1 MDKNYLIKK
10 WLDNDLNSEEQ
21 KAFDVLEDKSFFNEI
36 IEEGQRFKGQNTSKV
51 STFENLEKGLEQKPE
66 PTFKWTKTL
75 IRIAA
80 VFVIGFGLYSL
91 FNKDQHNTF
100 ETQLAQTEQVTL
112 PDNSMV
118 TLNELSQLEFN
129 DNWNKERSV
138 NLKGEAYFKVAKG
151 KRFDVKTTS
160 GIVSVLGTQFNII
173 ARDSIFSVI
182 CYEGLVQ
189 VNYNN
194 KITKLPAGKAYRII
208 NGKPEAYDVA
218 VIQPEWLS
226 NMKIFKEAS
235 IGDVFASIESH
246 YNVKIIVEDVDNSI
260 LFTGAFELDNL
271 DNALKA
277 TTKSL
282 NLTYEINSKNV
293 VIIRSA
299 KK

>member
-21 KAFDVLEDKSFFNEI
+21 KAFDALEDKQFFDEI

-51 STFENLEKGLEQKPE
+51 STFENLEKGLKHKPE
-66 PTFKWTKTL
+66 PTFNWTKTL
-75 IRIAA
+75 LRIAA

-91 FNKDQHNTF
+91 FNKDQHSTF
-100 ETQLAQTEQVTL
+100 KTQLAQTEQVTL

-129 DNWNKERSV
+129 NNWDEERSV
-138 NLKGEAYFKVAKG
+138 ELKGEAYFKVAKG
-151 KRFDVKTTS
+151 KRFDVKTAK
-160 GIVSVLGTQFNII
+160 GIVSVLGTQFNVI

-189 VNYNN
+189 VVHNN
-194 KITKLPAGKAYRII
+194 KTTKLPAGKAYRII

-226 NMKIFKEAS
+226 NMKVFNEAS
-235 IGDVFASIESH
+235 IKDVFTSIESH
-246 YNVKIIVEDVDNSI
+246 YNVKIIAEDVDNSI

-282 NLTYEINSKNV
+282 NLTYEINVKNE
-293 VIIRSA
+293 VIIRGA